1 MKTHY
6 YVLQAF
12 EVAEDQIVVAKSAKK
27 AREWYTKNITDDDET
42 LFDLKDV
49 RVCGMEE
56 TYYYDETRTTLM
68 TLEQEIDDHLKDGG
82 QVPFLAVTTDY

>member
-1 MKTHY
+1 MTKTHY

-27 AREWYTKNITDDDET
+27 ARKWYKKNITADDV
-42 LFDLKDV
+42 FDLEEV

-56 TYYYDETRTTLM
+56 TYYYDESRTMRM
-68 TLEQEIDDHLKDGG
+68 TLKQCIDDHLKRGG
-82 QVPFLAVTTDY
+82 KVPFLAVTTDA